1 MRSQRNVKNPLQSF
15 SESRTAPFNPLLLL
29 SGAVSALVKTP
40 DRISERDAPMR
51 KVLFATAAVVL
62 GFGAAP
68 AMAAPSIAPDSTFSI
83 DGTANCTSTECTF
96 PATTGLGGGN
106 ATLGA
111 VSGSYSADGFA
122 VGDAVTMDTFV
133 FSPFTPG
140 TVYTAFTFLNVLG
153 NEASFDVTGQTSVTR
168 TAVGNGFAL
177 TVIDTGIASL
187 SGYANTA
194 GTYIFTENQFG
205 QVNGTFSA
213 STEATATAVPEP
225 LSLTLL
231 GSALL
236 GLGLVRRRRSSQA

>member
-1 MRSQRNVKNPLQSF
+1 MRN
-15 SESRTAPFNPLLLL
+15 ALL
-29 SGAVSALVKTP
+29 
-40 DRISERDAPMR
+40 
-51 KVLFATAAVVL
+51 ATAAVIL

-68 AMAAPSIAPDSTFSI
+68 AMAAPSIAANSTFSI
-83 DGTANCTSTECTF
+83 DGTANCTATECTF
-96 PATTGLGGGN
+96 PGTTGLFGTGN

-111 VSGSYSADGFA
+111 VSGSYSADGFG

-140 TVYTAFTFLNVLG
+140 TVYTAFTFLNIAG
-153 NEASFDVTGQTSVTR
+153 HEASFDVTAQTEVTR
-168 TAVGNGFAL
+168 TPVGNGFAL

-213 STEATATAVPEP
+213 STEAPTTAVPEP